1 MKLHFTKT
9 NGPIDGA
16 IDKLIEA
23 AEGIRRPEYV
33 REMILAA
40 LKAGQEDDESADLKL
55 MNTTLKE
62 MRFTSK
68 VFGPYRDKRKV
79 TVFGSA
85 RTQPGEPSYEM

>member
-1 MKLHFTKT
+1 MKLHFTRT
-9 NGPIDGA
+9 NGPVDEA
-16 IDKLIEA
+16 IDQLLNLA
-23 AEGIRRPEYV
+23 DGIRRPEYI

-40 LKAGQEDDESADLKL
+40 LKAGQEDDDSADLKL

-85 RTQPGEPSYEM
+85 RTQPEQEERPG